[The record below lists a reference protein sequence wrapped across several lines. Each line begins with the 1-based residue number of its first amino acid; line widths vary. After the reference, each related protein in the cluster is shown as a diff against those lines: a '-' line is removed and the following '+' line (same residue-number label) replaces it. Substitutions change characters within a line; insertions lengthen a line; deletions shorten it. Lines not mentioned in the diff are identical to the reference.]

1 MNRCLIDV
9 SIVSLPKIVRV
20 GLTLVFDYS
29 CDLLGQFFKSRHE
42 DRVELLRKVDVK
54 VLLAAWQ
61 VNNLSLKLEERLHE
75 GNVEVLRE
83 KVHVVVFFRLE
94 LVILGIAQSFNLQAK
109 RFARI
114 LV

>member
-1 MNRCLIDV
+1 M
-9 SIVSLPKIVRV
+9 
-20 GLTLVFDYS
+20 VFNYS
-29 CDLLGQFFKSRHE
+29 CDLLGQFFKRRHE

-54 VLLAAWQ
+54 VLLASWQ